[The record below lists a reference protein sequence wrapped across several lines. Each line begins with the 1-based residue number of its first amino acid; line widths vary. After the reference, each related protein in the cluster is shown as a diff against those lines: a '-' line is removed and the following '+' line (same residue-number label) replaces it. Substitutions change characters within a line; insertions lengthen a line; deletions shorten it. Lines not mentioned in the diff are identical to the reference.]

1 MPSRTATDFSPSAD
15 IIVVGAGIGGLVAA
29 LALVQRGVSV
39 RVVEQAGEL
48 KEIGA
53 GIQLSAN
60 ATRVLYQLGLG
71 DQLSAIEAQPE
82 GKEVRLWSTGQRWR
96 LFDLGVESI
105 AKYGYPYVTLYR
117 ADLHKLLAEALQQRS
132 PGCLQLGA
140 RCVAS
145 RQFHDHVEVT
155 LENGSRITGAL
166 LIGADGVHSMVR
178 QQHIALDNPVFSG
191 FVAWRGVIP
200 SENLPERLRAP
211 IGVNWVGP
219 GAHVIHYPLRRG
231 ELINF
236 VGIVE
241 RDDWQ
246 VESWTERGSTDE
258 CLHDFAGWNED
269 VLELAAAV
277 PEPYKWALMVRE
289 PISNWTDARVTLLGD
304 AAHPT
309 LPFLAQGA
317 AMAIEDGYILA
328 RCLDAFSAA
337 PEAALKRYQDLRIDR
352 TSKIVRGS
360 AENARRFHDPRLA
373 DADGA
378 SEYVSQQWD
387 EARVRE
393 RYQWLFEYDVDAVL
407 V

>member
-1 MPSRTATDFSPSAD
+1 M
-15 IIVVGAGIGGLVAA
+15 
-29 LALVQRGVSV
+29 
-39 RVVEQAGEL
+39 RVVEQTSEL

-71 DQLSAIEAQPE
+71 DQLTEIEAQPD
-82 GKEVRLWSTGQRWR
+82 GKEIRLWSTGQRWR

-117 ADLHKLLAEALQQRS
+117 ADLHKLLAEALQQRA

-140 RCVAS
+140 QCIGS
-145 RQFHDHVEVT
+145 RQFNDHVEVT
-155 LENGSRITGAL
+155 LAGGETIAGEL
-166 LIGADGVHSMVR
+166 LIGADGVHSVVR

-191 FVAWRGVIP
+191 CVAWRGVIP
-200 SENLPERLRAP
+200 SVQLPERLRAP

-246 VESWTERGSTDE
+246 IESWTERGSTDE

-269 VLELAAAV
+269 VLALAAAV
-277 PEPYKWALMVRE
+277 SVPYKWALMVRE

-328 RCLDAFSAA
+328 RCLEVFALA
-337 PEAALKRYQDLRIDR
+337 PEAGLKRYQDLRIER

-360 AENARRFHDPRLA
+360 AENAKRFHNPLLA
-373 DADGA
+373 SAEGA
-378 SEYVSQQWD
+378 SQYVSEQWA

-393 RYQWLFEYDVDAVL
+393 RYQWLFEYDVDAVA